1 MHVSFKHRP
10 SRRRL
15 HPAPTTR
22 RIIAIGACS
31 ALTALLLAGCG
42 GGGASTSSGAVS
54 GAAAARDSA
63 QRNAAPGVK
72 SAPGASTR
80 QVEISKPDT
89 QVVGVGPKLTR
100 SASLDLRVKDIGTA
114 AARVRTIAAGLQAI
128 VLTEQIGKGGPGDPL
143 PLASSGRP
151 SSSAT
156 GFGALTLSV
165 PADKLDIA
173 LDQLAAVGTVLQR
186 TTSSQDVTSQ
196 YVDTQSRLKT
206 MSASV
211 ERVRAL
217 MAQAKD
223 LGQVVALES
232 EVSRR
237 EADLEAMQSQ
247 LDALRTSV
255 ERSTL
260 AVSLS
265 TPGNEPVTV
274 NGFMAGL
281 RSGWDAFTTSASA
294 LLRGVGALL
303 PFAVFFALLGAP
315 LWSWWRRRRTQ
326 QLSVLPTPAV
336 PST

>member
-10 SRRRL
+10 SRRRV

-22 RIIAIGACS
+22 RVIAIGASS

-42 GGGASTSSGAVS
+42 GGGASTNSGAV
-54 GAAAARDSA
+54 GGAAARDSA
-63 QRNAAPGVK
+63 QLNAAPGVK
-72 SAPGASTR
+72 SAPGTSTR
-80 QVEISKPDT
+80 QVEISKPGT